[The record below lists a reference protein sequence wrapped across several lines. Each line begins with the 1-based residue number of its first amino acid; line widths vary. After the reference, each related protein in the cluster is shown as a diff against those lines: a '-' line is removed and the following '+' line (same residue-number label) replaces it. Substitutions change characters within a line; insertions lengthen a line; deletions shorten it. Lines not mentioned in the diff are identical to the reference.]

1 MMINWKVRFVNQQF
15 WVSFIPAVL
24 LVVEAAAKQVGY
36 ELDLGE
42 LGNNILGV
50 VRALFVVL
58 ALLGVVTDPT
68 TEGVG
73 DSQRALMYVT
83 PSK

>member
-1 MMINWKVRFVNQQF
+1 MINWRVRFVNKQF
-15 WVSFIPAVL
+15 WIGFVPAL
-24 LVVEAAAKQVGY
+24 LLFVQAVAKLFGY

-50 VRALFVVL
+50 VDAVFLVL

-73 DSQRALMYVT
+73 DSQRALTYTT

>member
-1 MMINWKVRFVNQQF
+1 MINWRVRFANKQF
-15 WVSFIPAVL
+15 WVSFIPAIL
-24 LVVEAAAKQVGY
+24 LTVQAVAKLFGY

-42 LGNNILGV
+42 MGNNILGV
-50 VRALFVVL
+50 VDAVFLVL

-73 DSQRALMYVT
+73 DSQRALTYVT

>member
-1 MMINWKVRFVNQQF
+1 MINWRVRFVNKQF
-15 WVSFIPAVL
+15 WVSFIPAL
-24 LVVEAAAKQVGY
+24 LLFVQAVAKLFGY

-50 VRALFVVL
+50 VDAVFLVL

-73 DSQRALMYVT
+73 DSERAMTYLT

>member
-1 MMINWKVRFVNQQF
+1 MINWKVRFKNKQF
-15 WVSFIPAVL
+15 WVSFIPAIL
-24 LVVEAAAKQVGY
+24 LLAQKIMGLFGY
-36 ELDLGE
+36 AIDLG
-42 LGNNILGV
+42 GV
-50 VRALFVVL
+50 GERVLEIVEVLFFVL

-73 DSQRALMYVT
+73 DSQRALTYEY